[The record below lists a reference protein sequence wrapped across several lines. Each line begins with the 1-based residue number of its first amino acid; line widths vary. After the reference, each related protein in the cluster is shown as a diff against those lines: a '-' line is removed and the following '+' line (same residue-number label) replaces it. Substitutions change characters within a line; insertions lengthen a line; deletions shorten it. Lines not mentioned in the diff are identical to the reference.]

1 MFMALVG
8 RSLVVDAAAYMS
20 DAGWSAQREKRDE
33 RRHPA
38 LPHRVPQADLD
49 YLDDRLGNARW
60 AGELPGV
67 G

>member
-8 RSLVVDAAAYMS
+8 RSLVVDAAAHMS
-20 DAGWSAQREKRDE
+20 DAGWSARREKRDE

-49 YLDDRLGNARW
+49 FRQQVEDLDA
-60 AGELPGV
+60 PGQ
-67 G
+67 GH